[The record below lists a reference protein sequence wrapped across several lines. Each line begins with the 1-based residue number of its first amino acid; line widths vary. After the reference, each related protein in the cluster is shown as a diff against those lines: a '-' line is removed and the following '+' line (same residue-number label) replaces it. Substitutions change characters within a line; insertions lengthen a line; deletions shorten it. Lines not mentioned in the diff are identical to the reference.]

1 MQPPLRAG
9 VRPGAPALA
18 RRGVAQEV
26 LLLQALPQGLAVLR
40 RMGLEQLAAAAPAV
54 VAGVMEMRRRNRLHL
69 LWSRSSCLL
78 HLPTISHS
86 FKFRPTTSQNSTRKG
101 LGSAPI

>member
-1 MQPPLRAG
+1 MQPPLGAG
-9 VRPGAPALA
+9 LRPGAPALA

-54 VAGVMEMRRRNRLHL
+54 VAGVMEMRRNRLHL
-69 LWSRSSCLL
+69 LWSRLSCLL

-86 FKFRPTTSQNSTRKG
+86 FKFRPI
-101 LGSAPI
+101 A